1 MGSISIKRFFKKFF
15 KFLLFAYFIGSFC
28 FIGYFVY
35 KNYIN
40 KEKVVDKKEAKE
52 EVTKEEVKDL
62 AEGKIYLNNTLVFRL
77 YKYLPDD
84 SSMYVYEDVFYKD
97 YDQNKLK
104 GKAFA
109 LISEADAKEN
119 GKYILAKTS
128 LHAKVNVLYGN
139 IPIKDESFSSY
150 VSSPLLDKNITGIA
164 CTYSKNKYTCEKKD
178 LKKETL
184 DELKYIESATKDEE
198 GSVHIYERYI
208 YFVKNND
215 KYDLYGDVKK
225 LNKITTIS
233 EKERKSMQ
241 MEDYLKEYQ
250 SIPTYEHIFKKKGT
264 NYYLYETK
272 KKVE

>member
-15 KFLLFAYFIGSFC
+15 KALLFVYFIGSLC

-40 KEKVVDKKEAKE
+40 KENVVDKNKEKE
-52 EVTKEEVKDL
+52 EVVKEEVKDL
-62 AEGKIYLNNTLVFRL
+62 AEGKIYLNNPLVFKL

-128 LHAKVNVLYGN
+128 LHAKVNVLYGD
-139 IPIKDESFSSY
+139 IPIKDESFTAS
-150 VSSPLLDKNITGIA
+150 VSSPLLDKSITGIS
-164 CTYSKNKYTCEKKD
+164 CTYNQNKYTCEKKTV
-178 LKKETL
+178 KRESL
-184 DELKYIESATKDEE
+184 DELKYIDSATKDEE
-198 GSVHIYERYI
+198 GSIHIYEKYI

-215 KYDLYGDVKK
+215 SYDLYGDVKK

-233 EKERKSMQ
+233 EKEKKSMQ
-241 MEDYLKEYQ
+241 MEEYLKEYQ
-250 SIPTYEHIFKKKGT
+250 SIPTYEHIFKKKGA